1 MSGINQSLQQKLQQR
16 LSPLQIQIMKL
27 IEIPAI
33 QLEQRIKEELEQ
45 NPVLEI
51 DPVEKP
57 DDGEDDAPID
67 DIENSA
73 SESPRETSIEEYLR
87 LEQDTPA
94 YKLQS
99 SNFSPDDQK
108 DEVPVSEGMSF
119 LEHLEE
125 QIGLQSFTPE
135 EEQIAH
141 YIIGNIDEDG
151 YLRREVEQMA
161 DDISFSTNNDIDPEA
176 VKRVLTVVQ
185 RFDPLG
191 VGARDLRECLL
202 LQLKGKNLQD
212 PINRLAYDVID
223 QCFEEFTKKHYDKI
237 EKKLHIE
244 DTEDLRD
251 AVEEILR
258 LNPKPGSVY
267 SGAIVK
273 TSQAIVPDFI
283 VEYEDN
289 KLSFRLNRR
298 SEPELHLSRT
308 YTEMLEEYSRNK
320 NNQSNDQKEAVQFVR
335 QKLDSAKW
343 FIDAIKQRRNT
354 LKLVMQAIMDY
365 QGEYFIDGDD
375 KKLRPMILKDIA
387 EKTNLDVSTISRVTN
402 SKYVQTPFGIYS
414 LKYFF
419 TEKAQGTEGD
429 DISSREVKQILQESI
444 DAEDKHKPLP
454 DDRLTE
460 ILQEKGYTIARRTVA
475 KYREQLGI
483 PVARLRKII

>member
-57 DDGEDDAPID
+57 DDSDDGPID
-67 DIENSA
+67 DINSSA

-87 LEQDTPA
+87 LEADTPA

-99 SNFSPDDQK
+99 NNFSPDDQK

-125 QIGLQSFTPE
+125 QIGLQSFTEE

-161 DDISFSTNNDIDPEA
+161 DDISFATNNDVEPDIIQ
-176 VKRVLTVVQ
+176 RVLSVVQ

-237 EKKLHIE
+237 EKKLRIE

-289 KLSFRLNRR
+289 QLSFRLNRR

-402 SKYVQTPFGIYS
+402 SKYVQTPFGIYA

-419 TEKAQGTEGD
+419 TEKAQSPEGD

-444 DAEDKHKPLP
+444 DAEDKHKPLT

-475 KYREQLGI
+475 KYREQLGV

>member
-1 MSGINQSLQQKLQQR
+1 MSGINQSLQQKMQQR

-51 DPVEKP
+51 DPVERA
-57 DDGEDDAPID
+57 DDGDDASID
-67 DIENSA
+67 DIGGEA

-87 LEQDTPA
+87 MEQDTPA

-99 SNFSPDDQK
+99 NNFSPDDQK

-125 QIGLQSFTPE
+125 QIGLQSFTEE

-161 DDISFSTNNDIDPEA
+161 DDISFATNNDVEPSKIQE
-176 VKRVLTVVQ
+176 VLTVVQ

-191 VGARDLRECLL
+191 VGARDLKECLL
-202 LQLKGKNLQD
+202 LQLRGKNLQD
-212 PINRLAYDVID
+212 PINKLAYDVID

-237 EKKLHIE
+237 EKKLKIDE
-244 DTEDLRD
+244 DDLRD

-258 LNPKPGSVY
+258 LNPKPGSAY

-289 KLSFRLNRR
+289 KLSFHLNRR

-402 SKYVQTPFGIYS
+402 SKYVQTPFGIFA

-419 TEKAQGTEGD
+419 TEKAQSSDGE
-429 DISSREVKQILQESI
+429 DISSREIKQILQESI

-454 DDRLTE
+454 DDKLTE
-460 ILQEKGYTIARRTVA
+460 ILQQKGYTIARRTVA

-483 PVARLRKII
+483 PVARLRKTV